1 MIEYRRKMKSIRNG
15 KVSVPPRPMEAYMSK
30 LPNHY
35 DTIII
40 GAGVTGCAA
49 AWALSQYQLNVLV
62 IEAQDDI
69 ACGASKANSG
79 IVHAGYDCEPG
90 TLKAKFN
97 VEGSSLFPAV
107 AKDLDIPYKMN
118 GSLVLCFHE
127 AQYPLLEA
135 LYQRGLTNGVPG
147 LKLLTAA
154 QAYQLEPNLAPGL
167 HSALLAQSAGIVS
180 PYEATIAFAENAAQN
195 RVEFLLEAPVTKII
209 HTHGRPFIVETPKGS
224 FSADTVINAA
234 GVDSDTIHNQV
245 AGYTET
251 ILPQRGQYYLL
262 DNAYQGF
269 VNHTLFPLP
278 GPKGKGVLIA
288 PTVDGNTLIGPNNE
302 DLSKELDF
310 NDRHDTQTTRM
321 GLAEIL
327 EKGTQSVVNLPIYG
341 SITTFAGIR
350 AKHEAHD
357 FVINEPVPGFINALG
372 IDSPGLSAAPAIGKE
387 LAKMVADK
395 LHAVPNPDY
404 NPKRVGIKRF
414 NLLPFE
420 EQAALIQENPRYGH
434 VVCRCETITEAEII
448 DAIHRPVGA
457 RSLAG
462 LKRRTRA
469 QMGRCQG
476 GFCSLKLAEILAK
489 ELNISEESIW
499 TC

>member
-1 MIEYRRKMKSIRNG
+1 
-15 KVSVPPRPMEAYMSK
+15 MSK
-30 LPNHY
+30 SPKHY

-40 GAGVTGCAA
+40 GAGVVGCAA
-49 AWALSQYQLNVLV
+49 AWALSRYQLNVLV

-79 IVHAGYDCEPG
+79 IVHAGYDCEPK

-97 VEGSSLFPAV
+97 VEGSAMFPAL
-107 AKDLDIPYKMN
+107 AKELDIPFKLN
-118 GSLVLCFHE
+118 GSLVLCFNAE
-127 AQYPLLEA
+127 EYPLLEA
-135 LYQRGLTNGVPG
+135 LYQRGLTNGVPD
-147 LKLLTAA
+147 LQLITAEK
-154 QAYQLEPNLAPGL
+154 AYQLEPNLAPGL

-195 RVEFLLEAPVTKII
+195 GTVFLLDTPVTKV
-209 HTHGRPFIVETPKGS
+209 THSHSQPFVIETPKGS
-224 FSADTVINAA
+224 FCADTVINAA
-234 GVDSDTIHNQV
+234 GVDSDTIHNYV
-245 AGYTET
+245 ANYTET

-302 DLSKELDF
+302 NLSKALDF

-321 GLAEIL
+321 GLNEIL
-327 EKGTQSVVNLPIYG
+327 EKGKQSVANLPIYG

-350 AKHEAHD
+350 AKHAAQD

-387 LAKMVADK
+387 LARMTAAK
-395 LHAVPNPDY
+395 LNAALNPGY
-404 NPKRVGIKRF
+404 NPRRVGIRRF
-414 NLLPFE
+414 SQLSFE
-420 EQAALIQENPRYGH
+420 EQAALIQENPKYGH

-448 DAIHRPVGA
+448 DAIRRPVGA
-457 RSLAG
+457 RNLAG

-489 ELNISEESIW
+489 ALNISEESIW